1 MRSKLRFKALIWS
14 LILVSLAACQ
24 PSAPPSAFKST
35 DITGAPFGR
44 DFHLTDHHN
53 RARRLEDFKGK
64 VVLLFFGYTHCPDVC
79 PTTLSEFAAA
89 LQKIGPLANKVQVLF
104 VTLDPERDTP
114 ALLAQYVPAFN
125 PSFLGLY
132 GSAAQTQAVAQEFK
146 IVYQKNA
153 PEDAKS
159 SYTLDHSAGSFAFDP
174 HGRLRLLIP
183 YGQDSSAIAHDLQV
197 LLRET

>member
-1 MRSKLRFKALIWS
+1 MRSKLRFKALMWP
-14 LILVSLAACQ
+14 LLLVSLAACQ
-24 PSAPPSAFKST
+24 PSAPPPAFKST

-44 DFHLTDHHN
+44 DFHLTDHNN
-53 RARRLEDFKGK
+53 RSRRLEDFRGK

-89 LQKIGPLANKVQVLF
+89 LKKIGPLADKVQVLF

-132 GSAAQTQAVAQEFK
+132 GNPAQTQAVAQEFK

-153 PEDAKS
+153 PGDAKS
-159 SYTLDHSAGSFAFDP
+159 SYTLDHSAGSFAFDTR
-174 HGRLRLLIP
+174 GRLRLLIP
-183 YGQDSSAIAHDLQV
+183 YGQGSAAIAHDLQV
-197 LLRET
+197 LLRDI